1 MSQEEYKIVLGAEL
15 SEADLAALE
24 QRLNAISNKKIKI
37 TLDGNSSKEA
47 EKNVNNINKSIKQ
60 TTKSAETF
68 GQKLKN
74 AFKINTV
81 YSIAY
86 KAINSIRQAAN
97 NAVNSV
103 KELNQSLT
111 NLRIVTNSSQTE
123 AENYMNT
130 YNSMARELG
139 ATTTEV
145 ADAATDWLRQGKSIA
160 ETNQLIQDSMKL
172 SKIGMLDSAD
182 ATTYLTSALNGYK
195 LEASQA
201 SDVVDKLAK
210 LDSAAAIT
218 ASGLAEGMSRTA
230 NTARDAGV
238 SMDELLAYLATIG
251 EVTQKSMS
259 SVGESLKTVFT
270 RMSNV
275 KLGKIDFTNE
285 DGTTESLSDVE
296 TVLNQLDIKLRASNN
311 EFRDFSDVLAEVAT
325 KWQSYSSVQQ
335 AAISKSFAGVRQQE
349 NFRVLMN
356 NFDKVKKYT
365 DLAAN
370 SAGAGEQKFGAYLD
384 SIEAKSKS
392 LQAAFESLSNNTIS
406 SDVVNNIQEATAALI
421 TFIDKSNLLDGAI
434 TGLLAG
440 GAVKLF
446 TMLKTGI
453 ASSVIKLNE
462 FHNALSLIKTGNLG
476 ETQIAQL
483 AQMTS
488 NLSQSQLKAV
498 LSSKA
503 LSAEQRITILTL
515 QGLTKAEATA
525 KLTTM
530 GLATS
535 EGVAAGATST
545 LGGAFK
551 GLWATLKANPLL
563 LIVTGI
569 TAAISAFNTYQD
581 SIKEAQK
588 AAIDTAKE
596 STDHIKE
603 LESSLKSYLE
613 LDTSATEADK
623 ASALKSVT
631 EQINNKTEALKNATE
646 AEKGYIDAVKES
658 IKTDYSDAAGKAKDA
673 AVAVKEKIAG
683 QWSTDYT
690 RNVPINKNNSN
701 DMEVYNKVKDILG
714 DYISYDEK
722 EYMSGSNPLYYH
734 IGRDKNFSLIDTSD
748 IESLLAYYDK
758 LQQAQN
764 AIQQKAL
771 ELGED
776 GNALLESPL
785 YKGISEI
792 LSNETNKTNINDYI
806 TNRSEEI
813 YDTAIANKGIPE
825 TVEQF
830 QNLKNTML
838 YEAKGSQLLADSITN
853 RLNSAFSSLA
863 DEATKANNKVSNLDF
878 TIDTETFTKQ
888 LEEQQDEISKIADSY
903 KKISGIIDD
912 YNENG
917 NMSIENLET
926 LISVGDEYVST
937 LFDENGKLNLNKDS
951 YKKLAKAKLEDIRYS
966 MLENAISS
974 INQLSKDDET
984 TSNNELAT
992 STGKLTEETLKLV
1005 AAKKLAEGVDST
1017 KIENIINTY
1026 SQWSA
1031 LIDNTEAGL
1040 ENNIDATLG
1049 LESASDKLKDSLESE
1064 KKALENSKS
1073 ALEDKKKALEDTKD
1087 NYENTIDS
1095 IKSLIDWTEKYIKQT
1110 KDDEI
1115 KSLEDKKKSVDDLI
1129 ESQKELLQAQKD
1141 EYDWNKEISDKQN
1154 SVAKNALAASIASL
1168 DDSSAGKKTY
1178 KEATDTLNESRSD
1191 MTDTLYKHSI
1201 DTRMDALD
1209 KLKEQSDEYYDSEID
1224 KINEFLNDEVALYKS
1239 ACSMIDNDG
1248 GELYGNLL
1256 NYCKTYT
1263 TTSEA
1268 EFNHMWTS
1276 AKSAMQEYNITN
1288 LDTFS
1293 LLNDLQGR
1301 IYEVDTAIDTVASG
1315 IKSYEDKISGVQS
1328 KLDNLSNSAQTA
1340 INNINSALNAEN
1352 KLNELNQPK
1361 WYYEWQGKPYE
1372 SALDNK
1378 NSAIQDI
1385 LRQIEN
1391 DNGGRFPASAAT
1403 IYGTIKHYAK
1413 GTRNAKGG
1421 VSQVNE
1427 EGLETL
1433 MKQTPQG
1440 DFVVLNQGDQVFTKE
1455 QTDNLQEISRKP
1467 AKYIYDNVDLD
1478 ALAKKGYTPLT
1489 DEEISNLGLWANY
1502 SDVVGNLNSRIEIP
1516 NLSKKVLENIS
1527 KNSELGDNIN
1537 QNIRQNINYYNTN
1550 NIHGDVTP
1558 QMLRL
1563 LEKKEKEIIDKS
1575 AKNIMSI
1582 ALRNKNIIK

>member
-1 MSQEEYKIVLGAEL
+1 MSQEEFKIVIGAQL
-15 SEADLAALE
+15 NEADIAALE
-24 QRLNAISNKKIKI
+24 QRLNAISNKKVKI
-37 TLDGNSSKEA
+37 SVDSNSSKET
-47 EKNVNNINKSIKQ
+47 EKNVNNVNKSIKQ

-74 AFKINTV
+74 ALHIG
-81 YSIAY
+81 SAAAIAY
-86 KAINSIRQAAN
+86 KGISLIKQAAN

-111 NLRIVTNSSQTE
+111 NLRIVTGANQSE
-123 AENYMNT
+123 AEQYMNT
-130 YNSMARELG
+130 YNSMAQSLG
-139 ATTTEV
+139 STTTEV

-160 ETNQLIQDSMKL
+160 ETNQLIQDSVKL
-172 SKIGMLDSAD
+172 AKIGMIDTSD
-182 ATTYLTSALNGYK
+182 ATTYLTSALNGYR
-195 LEASQA
+195 LEANQA
-201 SDVVDKLAK
+201 SDVVDKLSR

-218 ASGLAEGMSRTA
+218 AGGLSEAMARTA

-275 KLGKIDFTNE
+275 KLGKIDFTND

-311 EFRDFSDVLAEVAT
+311 EFRDFSDVLAEVGS
-325 KWQSYSSVQQ
+325 KWTNYSDVQQ
-335 AAISKSFAGVRQQE
+335 AAIAKSFAGVRQQE

-356 NFDKVKKYT
+356 NFDKVKKYI
-365 DLAAN
+365 DLSAN
-370 SAGAGEQKFGAYLD
+370 SAGSAEQKFGAYLD
-384 SIEAKSKS
+384 GIEAKSKS
-392 LQAAFESLSNNTIS
+392 LQAAFESLANNTIS
-406 SDVVNNIQEATAALI
+406 SAVVNNIQEATTALV
-421 TFIDKSNLLDGAI
+421 TFINKSNLLDGAM

-440 GAVKLF
+440 GAIKLF

-462 FHNALSLIKTGNLG
+462 FHNALKLVKAGNIG
-476 ETQIAQL
+476 TAEIEQL

-503 LSAEQRITILTL
+503 LSAEQRISILTS
-515 QGLTKAEATA
+515 QGLTKAEAEA
-525 KLTTM
+525 KLTTL

-535 EGVAAGATST
+535 ENVAAGATST
-545 LGGAFK
+545 LGGTLK
-551 GLWATLKANPLL
+551 GLWATLKANPLI
-563 LIVTGI
+563 LIVTGV
-569 TAAISAFNTYQD
+569 TAAVSAFNTY
-581 SIKEAQK
+581 KESVEKAQQ
-588 AAIDTAKE
+588 ATIDTAKE

-613 LDTSATEADK
+613 LNTTATEADK
-623 ASALKSVT
+623 ANALKSVT

-673 AVAVKEKIAG
+673 TVAVKEKIAG

-722 EYMSGSNPLYYH
+722 EYMSGGNPLYYH
-734 IGRDKNFSLIDTSD
+734 IGRDKNFSLVDTSD

-984 TSNNELAT
+984 TANDKLSA

-1017 KIENIINTY
+1017 KIQNIINTY

-1049 LESASDKLKDSLESE
+1049 LENASDTLKDSLENE

-1087 NYENTIDS
+1087 GYENAIDS
-1095 IKSLIDWTEKYIKQT
+1095 IKSLIDWTENYIKQT
-1110 KDDEI
+1110 KEDEI
-1115 KSLEDKKKSVDDLI
+1115 DALEDKKQSVDDLI

-1141 EYDWNKEISDKQN
+1141 EYNWNKEISDKQN

-1168 DDSSAGKKTY
+1168 DDSSAGKKSY
-1178 KEATDTLNESRSD
+1178 KEAIDTLSESRSD
-1191 MTDTLYKHSI
+1191 MTDTLYEHSI
-1201 DTRMDALD
+1201 DTRMEALD

-1224 KINEFLNDEVALYKS
+1224 KINEFLNDEVALYKA

-1268 EFNHMWTS
+1268 EFNYMWTS
-1276 AKSAMQEYNITN
+1276 AKSAMQEYNIAN

-1315 IKSYEDKISGVQS
+1315 IQSYENKISGVQS
-1328 KLDNLSNSAQTA
+1328 RLDNLSDSAQTA
-1340 INNINSALNAEN
+1340 INNINAALNAEN
-1352 KLNELNQPK
+1352 ELNKAK
-1361 WYYEWQGKPYE
+1361 WYYDWQGTRYE
-1372 SALDNK
+1372 SNLNQKD
-1378 NSAIQDI
+1378 SAIQDI
-1385 LRQIEN
+1385 IRKIEN
-1391 DNGGRFPASAAT
+1391 QNGGRFPASAAS

-1502 SDVVGNLNSRIEIP
+1502 SDVLANLNSKIEIP
-1516 NLSKKVLENIS
+1516 DLSKKVLENIS
-1527 KNSELGDNIN
+1527 KNSDLGDNIN

-1563 LEKKEKEIIDKS
+1563 LEKKEKEIIKKS
-1575 AKNIMSI
+1575 ADHIMDI
-1582 ALRNKNIIK
+1582 ALKHKNIIK

>member
-1 MSQEEYKIVLGAEL
+1 MSQEEFKILIGAQL
-15 SEADLAALE
+15 NEADLAALE
-24 QRLNAISNKKIKI
+24 QRISEISNKKVKI
-37 TLDGNSSKEA
+37 TLDSNSSKA
-47 EKNVNNINKSIKQ
+47 TEKNVNNVNKSIKQ

-74 AFKINTV
+74 AFKISTV

-97 NAVNSV
+97 NAINSV

-130 YNSMARELG
+130 YNSTARELG

-145 ADAATDWLRQGKSIA
+145 ADAATDWLRQGKSIS

-201 SDVVDKLAK
+201 TSVVDKLAK
-210 LDSAAAIT
+210 LDSSAAIT
-218 ASGLAEGMSRTA
+218 AGGLAEAMSKTA
-230 NTARDAGV
+230 VSADSTGV
-238 SMDELLAYLATIG
+238 SMDRLLGYLAT
-251 EVTQKSMS
+251 
-259 SVGESLKTVFT
+259 VGEITQENMSTIGNAFKTFFARYT
-270 RMSNV
+270 SIKTG
-275 KLGKIDFTNE
+275 KLELIDE
-285 DGTTESLSDVE
+285 DGTTETLSNVEQSLKNVGIDMRS
-296 TVLNQLDIKLRASNN
+296 TIT
-311 EFRDFSDVLAEVAT
+311 DFDNAGDVLDNLYA
-325 KWQSYSSVQQ
+325 KWDSLNGVQQ
-335 AAISKSFAGVRQQE
+335 NAIANAFGGVRQKERFLALME
-349 NFRVLMN
+349 NY
-356 NFDKVKKYT
+356 DKAKKYM
-365 DLAAN
+365 DLSVN
-370 SAGAGEQKFGAYLD
+370 SAGAAEQKFGAYLD

-406 SDVVNNIQEATAALI
+406 SDVVNNIQETTTALV

-440 GAVKLF
+440 GAIKAF
-446 TMLKTGI
+446 MMLKTGI

-462 FHNALSLIKTGNLG
+462 FHSALKLVKAGNIG
-476 ETQIAQL
+476 TAEIEQL
-483 AQMTS
+483 ALMTS

-503 LSAEQRITILTL
+503 LSAEQRIAILTS
-515 QGLTKAEATA
+515 QGLSQAEAEA
-525 KLTTM
+525 KLTTL

-535 EGVAAGATST
+535 EGVAAGATTT
-545 LGGAFK
+545 LGGTLK
-551 GLWATLKANPLL
+551 GLWATLKANPLI
-563 LIVTGI
+563 LIITGI
-569 TAAISAFNTYQD
+569 TAVVAAFNSYQD
-581 SIKEAQK
+581 SIKKAQQ
-588 AAIDTAKE
+588 ATIDTAKE
-596 STDHIKE
+596 ATDHIKE
-603 LESSLKSYLE
+603 LESSMKSYLE
-613 LDTSATEADK
+613 LDTTATEADK

-631 EQINNKTEALKNATE
+631 EQLDNKTEALKNATE
-646 AEKGYIDAVKES
+646 AEKGYADAVKES

-701 DMEVYNKVKDILG
+701 DMDVYNKVKDILG

-722 EYMSGSNPLYYH
+722 EYMSGGNPLYYH
-734 IGRDKNFSLIDTSD
+734 IGRDKNFSLIDTND

-813 YDTAIANKGIPE
+813 YDTVIANKGIPE

-830 QNLKNTML
+830 NKLKETML
-838 YEAKGSQLLADSITN
+838 QQAGDSTLLADSIAN
-853 RLNSAFSSLA
+853 RLNSAYGSLA
-863 DEATKANNKVSNLDF
+863 DEATKAENKVSNLDF

-888 LEEQQDEISKIADSY
+888 LETQKDEITKVADNY
-903 KKISGIIDD
+903 KKISDVIVD
-912 YNENG
+912 YNNNG

-926 LISVGDEYVST
+926 LISVGDEYVAT

-951 YKKLAKAKLEDIRYS
+951 YAKLAKAKLEDIRYS

-974 INQLSKDDET
+974 LNQLSKDDET
-984 TSNNELAT
+984 TANDKLSA

-1017 KIENIINTY
+1017 KIQNIINTY

-1049 LESASDKLKDSLESE
+1049 LENASDTLKDSLENE

-1087 NYENTIDS
+1087 NYENAIDS

-1110 KDDEI
+1110 KEDEI

-1209 KLKEQSDEYYDSEID
+1209 TLKDISDEYYDGEIE
-1224 KINEFLNDEVALYKS
+1224 KINEFLDDEVALYKA
-1239 ACSMIDNDG
+1239 ACSMIDNDNG
-1248 GELYGNLL
+1248 TLYGNLL

-1276 AKSAMQEYNITN
+1276 AKSAMQQYNIAN

-1301 IYEVDTAIDTVASG
+1301 IYEVDGAIDTVADS
-1315 IKSYEDKISGVQS
+1315 ISSYEDRISGVQS

-1340 INNINSALNAEN
+1340 INNINAALNAEN
-1352 KLNELNQPK
+1352 ELNKAK
-1361 WYYEWQGKPYE
+1361 WYYDWQGTRYE
-1372 SALDNK
+1372 SNLNQKD
-1378 NSAIQDI
+1378 SAIQDI
-1385 LRQIEN
+1385 IRKIEN
-1391 DNGGRFPASAAT
+1391 QNGGRFPASAAS

-1413 GTRNAKGG
+1413 GTSNAKGG

-1427 EGLETL
+1427 DGLETL

-1502 SDVVGNLNSRIEIP
+1502 SDVLGNLNSRIEIP

-1550 NIHGDVTP
+1550 NIHGDTTP

>member
-1 MSQEEYKIVLGAEL
+1 MPEEYKIVLGAEL
-15 SEADLAALE
+15 NEADLSALE
-24 QRLNAISNKKIKI
+24 QRINEISKKKIKI
-37 TLDGNSSKEA
+37 SLDSNSSKET
-47 EKNVNNINKSIKQ
+47 EKNINNINNAVKQ

-74 AFKINTV
+74 ALHIGSAAALV
-81 YSIAY
+81 YKGISL
-86 KAINSIRQAAN
+86 IRQAAN

-111 NLRIVTNSSQTE
+111 NLRIVTGAGKSE
-123 AENYMNT
+123 AENYMTT
-130 YNSMARELG
+130 YNSMAQKLG

-145 ADAATDWLRQGKSIA
+145 ADSATDWLRQGKSIS
-160 ETNQLIQDSMKL
+160 ETNQLIQDSLKL

-195 LEASQA
+195 LEANQA
-201 SDVVDKLAK
+201 TSVVDKLAK
-210 LDSAAAIT
+210 LDSSAAVT
-218 ASGLAEGMSRTA
+218 AGGLSEAMSKTA
-230 NTARDAGV
+230 VSADSAGV
-238 SMDELLAYLATIG
+238 TMDRLLGYLS
-251 EVTQKSMS
+251 V
-259 SVGESLKTVFT
+259 VGETTQDNMTIIGNAFKTFFARYT
-270 RMSNV
+270 AIKSG
-275 KLGKIDFTNE
+275 KLELVDE
-285 DGTTESLSDVE
+285 DGTTEVLSDVE
-296 TVLNQLDIKLRASNN
+296 QSLKNVGIDMRSTIT
-311 EFRDFSDVLAEVAT
+311 EFDNAGDVLDNLYA
-325 KWQSYSSVQQ
+325 KWDSLNGVQQ
-335 AAISKSFAGVRQQE
+335 NAIANAFGGVRQKERFLALME
-349 NFRVLMN
+349 NY
-356 NFDKVKKYT
+356 DKAKKYM
-365 DLAAN
+365 DLSAN
-370 SAGAGEQKFGAYLD
+370 SAGAAEQKFGAYLD
-384 SIEAKSKS
+384 GIEAKTKN
-392 LQAAFESLSNNTIS
+392 LQAAFEALSNNTIS
-406 SDVVNNIQEATAALI
+406 DELIGNITEATTALV
-421 TFIDKSNLLDGAI
+421 TFIDKSNLLDGAF

-440 GAVKLF
+440 GVIKSF
-446 TMLKTGI
+446 TLLKTGI
-453 ASSVIKLNE
+453 TSSVIKLNE
-462 FHNALSLIKTGNLG
+462 FHSALKLVKAGDIGTA
-476 ETQIAQL
+476 EIEQL
-483 AQMTS
+483 VQVTK
-488 NLSQSQLKAV
+488 NLSNSQLKAV

-503 LSAEQRITILTL
+503 LSAEQRIAILTS
-515 QGLTKAEATA
+515 QGLSKAEAEA
-525 KLTTM
+525 KISAL

-535 EGVAAGATST
+535 ENVATGATST
-545 LGGAFK
+545 LGGSLK

-563 LIVTGI
+563 LVIGGVT
-569 TAAISAFNTYQD
+569 AVVSAFNSYQD
-581 SIKEAQK
+581 SIKEAQQ
-588 AAIDTAKE
+588 ATIDTAKE
-596 STDHIKE
+596 SADHIKE

-613 LDTSATEADK
+613 LDTTATESDK

-631 EQINNKTEALKNATE
+631 EQLDNKTEALKNATE
-646 AEKGYIDAVKES
+646 AEKGYADAVKES

-701 DMEVYNKVKDILG
+701 DMDVYNKVKDILG

-722 EYMSGSNPLYYH
+722 EYMSGGNPLYYH
-734 IGRDKNFSLIDTSD
+734 IGRDKNFSLIDTND

-813 YDTAIANKGIPE
+813 YDTVIANKGIPE

-830 QNLKNTML
+830 NKLKETML
-838 YEAKGSQLLADSITN
+838 QQAGDSTLLADSIAN
-853 RLNSAFSSLA
+853 RLNSAYGSLA
-863 DEATKANNKVSNLDF
+863 DEATKAENKVSNLDF

-888 LEEQQDEISKIADSY
+888 LETQKDEITKVADNY
-903 KKISGIIDD
+903 KKISDVIDD
-912 YNENG
+912 YNNNG

-926 LISVGDEYVST
+926 LISVGDEYVAT

-951 YKKLAKAKLEDIRYS
+951 YAKLAKAKLEDIRYS

-974 INQLSKDDET
+974 LNQLSKDDET
-984 TSNNELAT
+984 TANDKLSA

-1017 KIENIINTY
+1017 KIQNIINTY

-1049 LESASDKLKDSLESE
+1049 LENASDTLKDSLENE

-1087 NYENTIDS
+1087 NYENAIDS

-1110 KDDEI
+1110 KEDEI

-1209 KLKEQSDEYYDSEID
+1209 TLKDISDEYYDGEIE
-1224 KINEFLNDEVALYKS
+1224 KINEFLDDEVALYKA
-1239 ACSMIDNDG
+1239 ACSMIDNDNG
-1248 GELYGNLL
+1248 TLYGNLL
-1256 NYCKTYT
+1256 NYCKTY

-1276 AKSAMQEYNITN
+1276 AKSAMQQYNIAN

-1301 IYEVDTAIDTVASG
+1301 IYEVDGAIDTVADS
-1315 IKSYEDKISGVQS
+1315 ISSYEDRISGVQS
-1328 KLDNLSNSAQTA
+1328 KLDNLSDSAQTA

-1352 KLNELNQPK
+1352 ELNKAK
-1361 WYYEWQGKPYE
+1361 WYYDWQGTRYE
-1372 SALDNK
+1372 SNLNQKD
-1378 NSAIQDI
+1378 SAIQDI
-1385 LRQIEN
+1385 IRKIEN
-1391 DNGGRFPASAAT
+1391 QNGGRFPASAAS
-1403 IYGTIKHYAK
+1403 IYGKIKHYAK

-1427 EGLETL
+1427 DGLETL
-1433 MKQTPQG
+1433 MKQTPQD

-1502 SDVVGNLNSRIEIP
+1502 SDVLGNLNSRIEIP

-1582 ALRNKNIIK
+1582 ALKHKNIIK

>member
-1 MSQEEYKIVLGAEL
+1 MSEFKARIVAEL
-15 SEADLAALE
+15 DTAK
-24 QRLNAISNKKIKI
+24 LNQQIKELQNKDINLTVK
-37 TLDGNSSKEA
+37 TDTA
-47 EKNVNNINKSIKQ
+47 TKNVGQVDKAIKQ

-74 AFKINTV
+74 ALGIG
-81 YSIAY
+81 SAAALAY
-86 KAINSIRQAAN
+86 KGISLIKQAAN

-111 NLRIVTNSSQTE
+111 NLRIVTNSNQTE
-123 AENYMNT
+123 AEQYMST

-139 ATTTEV
+139 ASTTEV
-145 ADAATDWLRQGKSIA
+145 SGAAVSWLRQGKNIS

-172 SKIGMLDSAD
+172 SKIGMINSAD
-182 ATTYLTSALNGYK
+182 ATQYLTSALNGYR

-218 ASGLAEGMSRTA
+218 ASGLAEGMARTA
-230 NTARDAGV
+230 NTARDSGV
-238 SMDELLAYLATIG
+238 SMDELLAYLATVG

-275 KLGKIDFTNE
+275 KLGKIDFTND

-296 TVLNQLDIKLRASNN
+296 TVLNQLDIKLRATNN
-311 EFRDFSDVLAEVAT
+311 EFRDFSDVLAEVGS
-325 KWQSYSSVQQ
+325 KWTNYSDVQQ
-335 AAISKSFAGVRQQE
+335 AAIAKSFAGVRQQE

-365 DLAAN
+365 DLSAN

-392 LQAAFESLSNNTIS
+392 LQAAFESLANNTIS
-406 SDVVNNIQEATAALI
+406 SETIGNIQEATAALI

-446 TMLKTGI
+446 TMLKSGI
-453 ASSVIKLNE
+453 ANATVNLNE
-462 FHNALSLIKTGNLG
+462 FNLALKLAKAENLG
-476 ETQIAQL
+476 TSEIEQL
-483 AQMTS
+483 AQATK
-488 NLSQSQLKAV
+488 NLSNSQLKAV
-498 LSSKA
+498 LSAKA
-503 LSAEQRITILTL
+503 LSAEQRIAILTS
-515 QGLTKAEATA
+515 QGLSQAEAEA
-525 KLTTM
+525 KISAL

-535 EGVAAGATST
+535 EGVAAGATTT
-545 LGGAFK
+545 LGGTLK
-551 GLWATLKANPLL
+551 GLWATLKANPLI
-563 LIVTGI
+563 LIIGGV
-569 TAAISAFNTYQD
+569 TAAISAFNTYQE

-588 AAIDTAKE
+588 ATIDTAKE

-603 LESSLKSYLE
+603 LESSMKSYLE
-613 LDTSATEADK
+613 LDTTATESDK

-631 EQINNKTEALKNATE
+631 EQIQNKTEALKNATE
-646 AEKGYIDAVKES
+646 AEKGYKDAVMKS
-658 IKTDYSDAAGKAKDA
+658 IEADYNSAAGKAKDA
-673 AVAVKEKIAG
+673 AVVAKEKIAG
-683 QWSTDYT
+683 QWDTDYT
-690 RNVPINKNNSN
+690 KNIEISQNKS
-701 DMEVYNKVKDILG
+701 DKDVYNAVKSILG
-714 DYISYDEK
+714 DLISYDEK
-722 EYMSGSNPLYYH
+722 EYMSGGDRLYYH
-734 IGRDKNFSLIDTSD
+734 LGRNKNTSLVDTND

-758 LQQAQN
+758 LQQAQS

-771 ELGED
+771 ELGD
-776 GNALLESPL
+776 SGNALLESPL
-785 YKGISEI
+785 YKAISEI
-792 LSNETNKTNINDYI
+792 LNNETNKTNIDDYI
-806 TNRSEEI
+806 TNRSEEL
-813 YDTAIANKGIPE
+813 YNSALSSQGVPE

-830 QNLKNTML
+830 NNLKDTML
-838 YEAKGSQLLADSITN
+838 KQAGDSSLLADAITN
-853 RLNSAFSSLA
+853 RLNSAYGSLA
-863 DEATKANNKVSNLDF
+863 DEATKAENKVSNLDF

-888 LEEQQDEISKIADSY
+888 LESQKDEISKIADGY
-903 KKISGIIDD
+903 KKISGVIDE

-917 NMSIENLET
+917 NISLANLET
-926 LISVGDEYVST
+926 LMSVGDEYVSA
-937 LFDENGKLNLNKDS
+937 LFDENGQLNINKDS
-951 YKKLAKAKLEDIRYS
+951 YTKLAKAKLEDIRYS

-974 INQLSKDDET
+974 LNQLSKDDET
-984 TSNNELAT
+984 TANDKLSA

-1005 AAKKLAEGVDST
+1005 AAKRLSEGVSGD
-1017 KIENIINTY
+1017 KIQNIIHTY
-1026 SQWSA
+1026 SEWSA
-1031 LIDNTEAGL
+1031 LIDNTKAGL

-1049 LESASDKLKDSLESE
+1049 LSNASDTLKDSLENE

-1087 NYENTIDS
+1087 GYENAIDS
-1095 IKSLIDWTEKYIKQT
+1095 IKSLIDWTEKYIKQS
-1110 KDDEI
+1110 KEDDI

-1141 EYDWNKEISDKQN
+1141 EYNWNNEISKKQN

-1168 DDSSAGKKTY
+1168 DDSSAGKKAY
-1178 KEATDTLNESRSD
+1178 KEAIDTLNESRSD
-1191 MTDTLYKHSI
+1191 MTDTLYEHSI

-1224 KINEFLNDEVALYKS
+1224 KINEFLNDEVALYKA

-1248 GELYGNLL
+1248 GELYSNLL

-1276 AKSAMQEYNITN
+1276 AKSAMQEYNIAN

-1315 IKSYEDKISGVQS
+1315 IKSYEDKIEGVQS
-1328 KLDNLSNSAQTA
+1328 KLDNLSDSAQTA
-1340 INNINSALNAEN
+1340 INNINNALNAKD

-1378 NSAIQDI
+1378 ASAIQDI
-1385 LRQIEN
+1385 LRQIEK

-1403 IYGTIKHYAK
+1403 IYGQIKHYAK
-1413 GTRNAKGG
+1413 GTRNSVGGLSITQEDGFEAIFQKLQNGEYTMMPKG
-1421 VSQVNE
+1421 SQVFNSD
-1427 EGLETL
+1427 
-1433 MKQTPQG
+1433 M
-1440 DFVVLNQGDQVFTKE
+1440 
-1455 QTDNLQEISRKP
+1455 TDNLYNFSADPQKFMSE
-1467 AKYIYDNVDLD
+1467 
-1478 ALAKKGYTPLT
+1478 LASKF
-1489 DEEISNLGLWANY
+1489 NY
-1502 SDVVGNLNSRIEIP
+1502 SNYLDSRQGNIDRTIKQVASNYNQKNVGDTIVNTTIEIKGDATQSTVKA
-1516 NLSKKVLENIS
+1516 LRAETDKIVDKAT
-1527 KNSELGDNIN
+1527 KNVMN
-1537 QNIRQNINYYNTN
+1537 
-1550 NIHGDVTP
+1550 
-1558 QMLRL
+1558 
-1563 LEKKEKEIIDKS
+1563 
-1575 AKNIMSI
+1575 I
-1582 ALRNKNIIK
+1582 ALRNKRLI

>member
-1 MSQEEYKIVLGAEL
+1 MSQEEFKIVLGAQL
-15 SEADLAALE
+15 NEADLLALE
-24 QRLNAISNKKIKI
+24 QRINEISNKKVKI
-37 TLDGNSSKEA
+37 SLDSNSSKET
-47 EKNVNNINKSIKQ
+47 EKNVNNVNNAVKQ

-74 AFKINTV
+74 AFKISTV

-123 AENYMNT
+123 AEQYMNT

-145 ADAATDWLRQGKSIA
+145 ADAATDWLRQGKSIS

-172 SKIGMLDSAD
+172 SKVGMIDSAD
-182 ATTYLTSALNGYK
+182 ATQYLTSALNGYR
-195 LEASQA
+195 LEANQA
-201 SDVVDKLAK
+201 TSVVDKLSK
-210 LDSAAAIT
+210 LDSSAAIT
-218 ASGLAEGMSRTA
+218 AGGLAEAMSRTA
-230 NTARDAGV
+230 VSADSTGV
-238 SMDELLAYLATIG
+238 SMDRLLGYLATVG
-251 EVTQKSMS
+251 EVTQENMS
-259 SVGESLKTVFT
+259 VIGNAFKTFFARYT
-270 RMSNV
+270 SIKTG
-275 KLGKIDFTNE
+275 KLELIDE
-285 DGTTESLSDVE
+285 DGTTETLSNVEQSLKNVGIDMRS
-296 TVLNQLDIKLRASNN
+296 TIT
-311 EFRDFSDVLAEVAT
+311 DFDNAGDVLDNLYA
-325 KWQSYSSVQQ
+325 KWDSLNGVQQ
-335 AAISKSFAGVRQQE
+335 NAIANAFGGVRQKERFLALME
-349 NFRVLMN
+349 NY
-356 NFDKVKKYT
+356 DKAKKYM
-365 DLAAN
+365 DLSAN
-370 SAGAGEQKFGAYLD
+370 SAGAAEEKFGAYLD
-384 SIEAKSKS
+384 GIEAKSKS
-392 LQAAFESLSNNTIS
+392 LQAAFESLANNTIS
-406 SDVVNNIQEATAALI
+406 SELIGNIKEAAAALV

-446 TMLKTGI
+446 TMLKSGV
-453 ASSVIKLNE
+453 SSATIQLNE
-462 FHNALSLIKTGNLG
+462 FNSALQLVKTGNIG
-476 ETQIAQL
+476 TAEIEQL
-483 AQMTS
+483 ALMTN
-488 NLSQSQLKAV
+488 NLSNSQLKAV
-498 LSSKA
+498 LSYKA
-503 LSAEQRITILTL
+503 LSAEQRIAILTS
-515 QGLTKAEATA
+515 QGLSKAEATA
-525 KLTTM
+525 KISAL

-535 EGVAAGATST
+535 EQAAAGATST

-551 GLWATLKANPLL
+551 GLWATLKANPLI
-563 LIVTGI
+563 LIIGGV

-581 SIKEAQK
+581 SIKEAQQ

-613 LDTSATEADK
+613 LDTTATEADK

-631 EQINNKTEALKNATE
+631 EQINNKTKALKNATE
-646 AEKGYIDAVKES
+646 AEKGYVEAVKES
-658 IKTDYSDAAGKAKDA
+658 IVADYDEAAKKARDARVLA
-673 AVAVKEKIAG
+673 EE
-683 QWSTDYT
+683 QL
-690 RNVPINKNNSN
+690 NKNTIWDSKGIILWGK
-701 DMEVYNKVKDILG
+701 DDVYNNIVKPFI
-714 DYISYDEK
+714 
-722 EYMSGSNPLYYH
+722 
-734 IGRDKNFSLIDTSD
+734 DKNDNIYANEALLTGEIDIKPNVISGDAEEQAKGYLKYYET
-748 IESLLAYYDK
+748 LLA
-758 LQQAQN
+758 LQDTIRKKAQ
-764 AIQQKAL
+764 
-771 ELGED
+771 ELGKEGD
-776 GNALLESPL
+776 ALLESNT
-785 YKGISEI
+785 YKAIMSTLNDETFKGAVDEYVFSY
-792 LSNETNKTNINDYI
+792 SNEVYDSNIAKN
-806 TNRSEEI
+806 
-813 YDTAIANKGIPE
+813 GIPE

-830 QNLKNTML
+830 NTLKETML
-838 YEAKGSQLLADSITN
+838 QQVGDSTLLADTIKN
-853 RLNSAFSSLA
+853 RLNSAFGSLA

-888 LEEQQDEISKIADSY
+888 LEEQQDEISKIADNY
-903 KKISGIIDD
+903 KKISGVIDD
-912 YNENG
+912 YNANG
-917 NMSIENLET
+917 SLSIENLET
-926 LISVGDEYVST
+926 LISVGDDYVST

-951 YKKLAKAKLEDIRYS
+951 YAKLAKAKLEDIRYS

-974 INQLSKDDET
+974 LNQLSKDDET
-984 TSNNELAT
+984 TTNNELAE

-1005 AAKKLAEGVDST
+1005 AAKKLSEGVDST
-1017 KIENIINTY
+1017 QIQNIINTY

-1031 LIDNTEAGL
+1031 IIDNVEAGL
-1040 ENNIDATLG
+1040 ENNINATLG
-1049 LESASDKLKDSLESE
+1049 LSNASDTLKDNLESE

-1087 NYENTIDS
+1087 NYENAIDS
-1095 IKSLIDWTEKYIKQT
+1095 VKSLIDWTEKYIKQT

-1141 EYDWNKEISDKQN
+1141 EYNWNKEISKKQN
-1154 SVAKNALAASIASL
+1154 EVAKNALAASIASL
-1168 DDSSAGKKTY
+1168 NDSSAGKKTY
-1178 KEATDTLNESRSD
+1178 KEAIDTLNESRSEMAD
-1191 MTDTLYKHSI
+1191 SLYEHSI

-1224 KINEFLNDEVALYKS
+1224 KINKFLDDEVALYKS
-1239 ACSMIDNDG
+1239 ACSMIDNDNG
-1248 GELYGNLL
+1248 TLYSNLL

-1276 AKSAMQEYNITN
+1276 AQSAMQQYNIAN

-1301 IYEVDTAIDTVASG
+1301 IYEVDTAIDTVAEN
-1315 IKSYEDKISGVQS
+1315 IQSYEDRISGVQS

-1340 INNINSALNAEN
+1340 INNINAALNAEN
-1352 KLNELNQPK
+1352 ELNKAK
-1361 WYYEWQGKPYE
+1361 WYYDWQGSRYE
-1372 SALDNK
+1372 SNLNNK
-1378 NSAIQDI
+1378 DSAIQDI
-1385 LRQIEN
+1385 IRKIEN
-1391 DNGGRFPASAAT
+1391 QNGGRFPASAAS

-1478 ALAKKGYTPLT
+1478 ALAKKGLTPLT

-1563 LEKKEKEIIDKS
+1563 LEKKEKEIIKKS
-1575 AKNIMSI
+1575 ADNIMDI
-1582 ALRNKNIIK
+1582 ALSNRKFFRSTLG

>member
-1 MSQEEYKIVLGAEL
+1 MV
-15 SEADLAALE
+15 
-24 QRLNAISNKKIKI
+24 
-37 TLDGNSSKEA
+37 
-47 EKNVNNINKSIKQ
+47 KSIKTSFGITFDNDFLSNLENDKVAITDYVNALNSGCKADDAFNKTMREASTTAQQFIQNINATEMSVSEIKQ
-60 TTKSAETF
+60 TIDDYVVSTKMSEISMMAQNKKLGNVKTLINEYNLGMKNCGLSQDKFIESVTKSNPVLGKYLSGVQSGKATMHGYAGSLVASKAATIGLQFATMALNTAISF
-68 GQKLKN
+68 GLSMAISGFISWVSN
-74 AFKINTV
+74 
-81 YSIAY
+81 
-86 KAINSIRQAAN
+86 AINSAN
-97 NAVNSV
+97 
-103 KELNQSLT
+103 EL
-111 NLRIVTNSSQTE
+111 R
-123 AENYMNT
+123 
-130 YNSMARELG
+130 
-139 ATTTEV
+139 
-145 ADAATDWLRQGKSIA
+145 
-160 ETNQLIQDSMKL
+160 
-172 SKIGMLDSAD
+172 
-182 ATTYLTSALNGYK
+182 
-195 LEASQA
+195 
-201 SDVVDKLAK
+201 
-210 LDSAAAIT
+210 
-218 ASGLAEGMSRTA
+218 
-230 NTARDAGV
+230 
-238 SMDELLAYLATIG
+238 
-251 EVTQKSMS
+251 
-259 SVGESLKTVFT
+259 
-270 RMSNV
+270 
-275 KLGKIDFTNE
+275 
-285 DGTTESLSDVE
+285 
-296 TVLNQLDIKLRASNN
+296 
-311 EFRDFSDVLAEVAT
+311 
-325 KWQSYSSVQQ
+325 
-335 AAISKSFAGVRQQE
+335 
-349 NFRVLMN
+349 
-356 NFDKVKKYT
+356 
-365 DLAAN
+365 
-370 SAGAGEQKFGAYLD
+370 D
-384 SIEAKSKS
+384 SI
-392 LQAAFESLSNNTIS
+392 
-406 SDVVNNIQEATAALI
+406 
-421 TFIDKSNLLDGAI
+421 
-434 TGLLAG
+434 
-440 GAVKLF
+440 
-446 TMLKTGI
+446 
-453 ASSVIKLNE
+453 
-462 FHNALSLIKTGNLG
+462 
-476 ETQIAQL
+476 
-483 AQMTS
+483 
-488 NLSQSQLKAV
+488 
-498 LSSKA
+498 
-503 LSAEQRITILTL
+503 
-515 QGLTKAEATA
+515 
-525 KLTTM
+525 
-530 GLATS
+530 
-535 EGVAAGATST
+535 
-545 LGGAFK
+545 
-551 GLWATLKANPLL
+551 
-563 LIVTGI
+563 
-569 TAAISAFNTYQD
+569 
-581 SIKEAQK
+581 
-588 AAIDTAKE
+588 IDTAKE

-623 ASALKSVT
+623 ANALKSVT
-631 EQINNKTEALKNATE
+631 EQLDNKTEALKNATE
-646 AEKGYIDAVKES
+646 AEKGYADAVKES

-701 DMEVYNKVKDILG
+701 DIDVYNKVKDILG

-722 EYMSGSNPLYYH
+722 EYMSGGNPLYYH
-734 IGRDKNFSLIDTSD
+734 IGRDKNFSLIDTND

-813 YDTAIANKGIPE
+813 YDTVIANKGIPE

-830 QNLKNTML
+830 QNLKDKML
-838 YEAKGSQLLADSITN
+838 DEAKGSQLLADSITN
-853 RLNSAFSSLA
+853 RLNGAFSSLA
-863 DEATKANNKVSNLDF
+863 DEATKASNKVSNLDF

-888 LEEQQDEISKIADSY
+888 LEEQQDEISKIANNY

-1040 ENNIDATLG
+1040 ENNTDATLG
-1049 LESASDKLKDSLESE
+1049 LENASDKLKDSLENE
-1064 KKALENSKS
+1064 KKSLENSKS
-1073 ALEDKKKALEDTKD
+1073 ALEEQKKALEDTKD
-1087 NYENTIDS
+1087 NYENAIDS

-1178 KEATDTLNESRSD
+1178 KETVDTLNESRSD

-1209 KLKEQSDEYYDSEID
+1209 TLKDISDKYYDGEIE
-1224 KINEFLNDEVALYKS
+1224 KINEFLDDEVALYKA
-1239 ACSMIDNDG
+1239 ACNMIDNDNG
-1248 GELYGNLL
+1248 TLYGNLL

-1268 EFNHMWTS
+1268 EFNHMWQS
-1276 AKSAMQEYNITN
+1276 AQSAMQQYNIAN

-1301 IYEVDTAIDTVASG
+1301 IYEVDGAIDTVADS
-1315 IKSYEDKISGVQS
+1315 ISSYEDRISGVQS

-1340 INNINSALNAEN
+1340 ISNINAALNAEN
-1352 KLNELNQPK
+1352 ELNKAK
-1361 WYYEWQGKPYE
+1361 WYYEWQGSRYE
-1372 SALDNK
+1372 SNLTNK
-1378 NSAIQDI
+1378 DTAIQDI
-1385 LRQIEN
+1385 IRKIEN
-1391 DNGGRFPASAAT
+1391 DNGGRFPASAAS

-1413 GTRNAKGG
+1413 GTRNAKSG

-1427 EGLETL
+1427 NGLETL

-1478 ALAKKGYTPLT
+1478 ALAKKGLTPLT
-1489 DEEISNLGLWANY
+1489 DEEINNLGLWANY
-1502 SDVVGNLNSRIEIP
+1502 SDVLGNLNSRIEIP

-1550 NIHGDVTP
+1550 NIHGDTTP

>member
-1 MSQEEYKIVLGAEL
+1 MSEFKARIIAEL
-15 SEADLAALE
+15 DTAK
-24 QRLNAISNKKIKI
+24 LNQQIKELQGKDI
-37 TLDGNSSKEA
+37 NLNVKTDTA
-47 EKNVNNINKSIKQ
+47 TKNVGQVDKVIKQ

-74 AFKINTV
+74 AFGIGSAAAIV
-81 YSIAY
+81 YKGISL
-86 KAINSIRQAAN
+86 IRQAAN

-111 NLRIVTNSSQTE
+111 NLRIVTNSSE
-123 AENYMNT
+123 AEAQNYMTT

-145 ADAATDWLRQGKSIA
+145 ADAATDWLRQGKSIS
-160 ETNQLIQDSMKL
+160 ETNQLIQDSIKL
-172 SKIGMLDSAD
+172 SKVGMIDSAS
-182 ATTYLTSALNGYK
+182 ATTYLTSALNGFK

-210 LDSAAAIT
+210 LDSSAAVT
-218 ASGLAEGMSRTA
+218 ASGLAEGMARTA

-275 KLGKIDFTNE
+275 KLGKVNFTDENGE
-285 DGTTESLSDVE
+285 VETLSDVE
-296 TVLNQLDIKLRASNN
+296 TVLNQLDIKLRATNN
-311 EFRDFSDVLAEVAT
+311 EFRDFSDVLAEVGS
-325 KWQSYSSVQQ
+325 KWTNYSDVQQ
-335 AAISKSFAGVRQQE
+335 AAIAKSFAGVRQQE

-370 SAGAGEQKFGAYLD
+370 SAGSAEQKFGAYLD

-392 LQAAFESLSNNTIS
+392 LQAAFEGLANNTIS
-406 SDVVNNIQEATAALI
+406 SDVVNNIQEATASLI
-421 TFIDKSNLLDGAI
+421 TFIDKTNLLDGAI

-446 TMLKTGI
+446 TMLKSGI
-453 ASSVIKLNE
+453 SSATINLNE
-462 FHNALSLIKTGNLG
+462 FNAALQIAKTGNIG
-476 ETQIAQL
+476 ATEVEQL
-483 AQMTS
+483 AQVTN
-488 NLSQSQLKAV
+488 NLSNSQLKAV

-503 LSAEQRITILTL
+503 LSAEQRIAILTS
-515 QGLTKAEATA
+515 QGLSQAEAEA
-525 KLTTM
+525 KISAL

-535 EGVAAGATST
+535 EGVAAGATTT
-545 LGGAFK
+545 LGGTLK
-551 GLWATLKANPLL
+551 GLWATLKANPLI
-563 LIVTGI
+563 LIIGGV
-569 TAAISAFNTYQD
+569 TAAISAFNTYQE

-588 AAIDTAKE
+588 ATIDTAKE

-613 LDTSATEADK
+613 LDTTATEADK
-623 ASALKSVT
+623 ANALKSVT

-646 AEKGYIDAVKES
+646 AEKGYAEAVKES

-673 AVAVKEKIAG
+673 AVAAKEKIAS
-683 QWSTDYT
+683 QWSTDFT
-690 RNVPINKNNSN
+690 RQIQVGDSNN
-701 DMEVYNKVKDILG
+701 DVAYAEVKDILG
-714 DYISYDEK
+714 KYISLDDYNIP
-722 EYMSGSNPLYYH
+722 GSKTKAYYLGDTYSQNN
-734 IGRDKNFSLIDTSD
+734 INTSD
-748 IESLLAYYDK
+748 IESLLTYYDK

-771 ELGED
+771 ELGEA
-776 GNALLESPL
+776 GNYLLESQL
-785 YKGISEI
+785 YKAISEI

-806 TNRSEEI
+806 TNRSEEL
-813 YDTAIANKGIPE
+813 YNSALSSQGIPE

-830 QNLKNTML
+830 NKLKDTML
-838 YEAKGSQLLADSITN
+838 QQAGDSTLLADAITN
-853 RLNSAFSSLA
+853 RLNSAFGSLA
-863 DEATKANNKVSNLDF
+863 NEATKANNKVSNLDF

-888 LEEQQDEISKIADSY
+888 LETQKDEIANIADGY
-903 KKISGIIDD
+903 KKISGVIDE

-917 NMSIENLET
+917 NISLANLET
-926 LISVGDEYVST
+926 LMSVGDEYVST
-937 LFDENGKLNLNKDS
+937 LFDENGQLNINKDS
-951 YKKLAKAKLEDIRYS
+951 YAKLAKAKLEDIRYS

-974 INQLSKDDET
+974 INQLSKGDET
-984 TSNNELAT
+984 SANDKLSA

-1005 AAKKLAEGVDST
+1005 AAKKLAEGVDSSQIQ
-1017 KIENIINTY
+1017 KIINTY
-1026 SQWSA
+1026 SEWSA

-1040 ENNIDATLG
+1040 NNNIDATLG
-1049 LESASDKLKDSLESE
+1049 LSNASDTLKDSLENE

-1073 ALEDKKKALEDTKD
+1073 ALEDEKKALEDTKD
-1087 NYENTIDS
+1087 GYENAIDS
-1095 IKSLIDWTEKYIKQT
+1095 VKSLIDWTEKYIKQS
-1110 KDDEI
+1110 KEDNI

-1168 DDSSAGKKTY
+1168 DDSSAGKKAY
-1178 KEATDTLNESRSD
+1178 KEAIDTLNESRSD
-1191 MTDTLYKHSI
+1191 MTDTLYEHSI

-1239 ACSMIDNDG
+1239 ACSMIDNDNG
-1248 GELYGNLL
+1248 TLYSNLL

-1276 AKSAMQEYNITN
+1276 AQSAMQQYNIAN
-1288 LDTFS
+1288 LDTFG

-1301 IYEVDTAIDTVASG
+1301 IYEVDGAIDTISNS
-1315 IKSYEDKISGVQS
+1315 ISSYEDRISGVQS
-1328 KLDNLSNSAQTA
+1328 KLDSLSNSAQTA
-1340 INNINSALNAEN
+1340 INNINSALNAKD
-1352 KLNELNQPK
+1352 KLNELNKAK
-1361 WYYEWQGKPYE
+1361 WYYKWQGKPYE

-1378 NSAIQDI
+1378 TSAIQDI
-1385 LRQIEN
+1385 LRQIEK

-1403 IYGTIKHYAK
+1403 IYGQIKHYAK
-1413 GTRNAKGG
+1413 GTRNSVGGLSITQEDGFEAIFQKLQNGEYTMMPKG
-1421 VSQVNE
+1421 SQVFNSD
-1427 EGLETL
+1427 
-1433 MKQTPQG
+1433 M
-1440 DFVVLNQGDQVFTKE
+1440 
-1455 QTDNLQEISRKP
+1455 TDNLYNFSADPQKFMSELESKF
-1467 AKYIYDNVDLD
+1467 
-1478 ALAKKGYTPLT
+1478 
-1489 DEEISNLGLWANY
+1489 NY
-1502 SDVVGNLNSRIEIP
+1502 SNYLDSRQ
-1516 NLSKKVLENIS
+1516 
-1527 KNSELGDNIN
+1527 GDIDRTIKQVASNYN
-1537 QNIRQNINYYNTN
+1537 QNNTGDINVNSSINIQ
-1550 NIHGDVTP
+1550 GDATQSTVNA
-1558 QMLRL
+1558 L
-1563 LEKKEKEIIDKS
+1563 KKERDKLRDD
-1575 AKNIMSI
+1575 IMND
-1582 ALRNKNIIK
+1582 LIKYRERKRRATIR

>member
-1 MSQEEYKIVLGAEL
+1 MSQEEFKILIGAQL
-15 SEADLAALE
+15 NEADLLALE
-24 QRLNAISNKKIKI
+24 QRINEISNKKVKI
-37 TLDGNSSKEA
+37 SLDSNSSKEA
-47 EKNVNNINKSIKQ
+47 EKNVKSINNAVKQ

-74 AFKINTV
+74 AFKISTV

-123 AENYMNT
+123 AEKYMNT

-145 ADAATDWLRQGKSIA
+145 ADAATDWLRQGKSIS
-160 ETNQLIQDSMKL
+160 ETNKLIQESMKL
-172 SKIGMLDSAD
+172 SKIGMIDSAD

-195 LEASQA
+195 LEANQA
-201 SDVVDKLAK
+201 TSVVDKLAK
-210 LDSAAAIT
+210 LDSSAAIT
-218 ASGLAEGMSRTA
+218 AGGLAEAMSKTA
-230 NTARDAGV
+230 VSADSTGV
-238 SMDELLAYLATIG
+238 SMDRLLGYLAT
-251 EVTQKSMS
+251 
-259 SVGESLKTVFT
+259 VGEITQENMSTIGNAFKTFFARYT
-270 RMSNV
+270 SIKTG
-275 KLGKIDFTNE
+275 KLELVDE
-285 DGTTESLSDVE
+285 DGTTETLSNVEQSLKNVGIDMRS
-296 TVLNQLDIKLRASNN
+296 TIT
-311 EFRDFSDVLAEVAT
+311 DFDNAGDVLDNLYA
-325 KWQSYSSVQQ
+325 KWDSLNGLQQ
-335 AAISKSFAGVRQQE
+335 NAIANAFGGVRQKERFLALME
-349 NFRVLMN
+349 NY
-356 NFDKVKKYT
+356 DKARQYM
-365 DLAAN
+365 DLSAN
-370 SAGAGEQKFGAYLD
+370 SAGAAEQKFGAYLD

-392 LQAAFESLSNNTIS
+392 LQAAFESLANNAIS
-406 SDVVNNIQEATAALI
+406 SELIGNIQEAAAALV
-421 TFIDKSNLLDGAI
+421 TFIDKTNLLDGAF

-440 GAVKLF
+440 GAIKAFL
-446 TMLKTGI
+446 MLKTGI

-462 FHNALSLIKTGNLG
+462 FHSALQLVKAGNIG
-476 ETQIAQL
+476 TAEIEQL
-483 AQMTS
+483 ALMTN
-488 NLSQSQLKAV
+488 NLSNSQLKAV

-503 LSAEQRITILTL
+503 LSTEQRIAILTS
-515 QGLTKAEATA
+515 QGLSKAEATA
-525 KLTTM
+525 KISAL

-535 EGVAAGATST
+535 EQAAAGATST

-551 GLWATLKANPLL
+551 GLWATIKANPLI
-563 LIVTGI
+563 LIITGV
-569 TAAISAFNTYQD
+569 TAAVSAFNTY
-581 SIKEAQK
+581 KENLEKAQQ
-588 AAIDTAKE
+588 ATIDTAKE

-603 LESSLKSYLE
+603 LESSMKSYLE

-646 AEKGYIDAVKES
+646 AEKGYKDAVMDS
-658 IKTDYSDAAGKAKDA
+658 IEADYNSAAGKAKDA
-673 AVAVKEKIAG
+673 AVAAKEKIAG
-683 QWSTDYT
+683 QWSTDFT
-690 RNVPINKNNSN
+690 RQIQVGDNNN
-701 DMEVYNKVKDILG
+701 DIAYAEVKDILG
-714 DYISYDEK
+714 KYISLDDYNIP
-722 EYMSGSNPLYYH
+722 GSKTKAYYLGDTYSQNN
-734 IGRDKNFSLIDTSD
+734 INTSD
-748 IESLLAYYDK
+748 IESLLTYYDK
-758 LQQAQN
+758 LQQAQD

-771 ELGED
+771 ELGD
-776 GNALLESPL
+776 SGNALLESPL
-785 YKGISEI
+785 YKAISEI
-792 LSNETNKTNINDYI
+792 LSNETNKTNIDDYI

-813 YDTAIANKGIPE
+813 YNSAIANQGIPE

-830 QNLKNTML
+830 QKLKDTML
-838 YEAKGSQLLADSITN
+838 KQAGDSTLLADAITN
-853 RLNSAFSSLA
+853 RLNGAFSSLA
-863 DEATKANNKVSNLDF
+863 NEATKANNKVSNLDF
-878 TIDTETFTKQ
+878 TIDTETLTKQ
-888 LEEQQDEISKIADSY
+888 LEEQQDEIAKIADNY

-912 YNENG
+912 YNNNG

-951 YKKLAKAKLEDIRYS
+951 YAKLAKAKLEDIRYS

-974 INQLSKDDET
+974 LNQLSKDDET
-984 TSNNELAT
+984 SANDKLSA

-1005 AAKKLAEGVDST
+1005 AAKKLAEGVSSD
-1017 KIENIINTY
+1017 KIQNIINTY

-1049 LESASDKLKDSLESE
+1049 LETASDKLKDSLEGE

-1087 NYENTIDS
+1087 NYENAIDS

-1129 ESQKELLQAQKD
+1129 ESQKELLQVQKD
-1141 EYDWNKEISDKQN
+1141 EYNWNKEISDKQN

-1168 DDSSAGKKTY
+1168 DDSSAGKKAY
-1178 KEATDTLNESRSD
+1178 KEAIDTLSESRSD
-1191 MTDTLYKHSI
+1191 MTDTLYEHSI
-1201 DTRMDALD
+1201 DTRMEALD
-1209 KLKEQSDEYYDSEID
+1209 KLKEQSDKYYDDEID
-1224 KINEFLNDEVALYKS
+1224 KINEFLNDEVALYKT
-1239 ACSMIDNDG
+1239 ACSMIDNDNG
-1248 GELYGNLL
+1248 TLYSNLL

-1276 AKSAMQEYNITN
+1276 AKSAMQEYNIAN

-1328 KLDNLSNSAQTA
+1328 KLDNLSDSAQTA
-1340 INNINSALNAEN
+1340 INNINAALNAEN
-1352 KLNELNQPK
+1352 ELNKAK
-1361 WYYEWQGKPYE
+1361 WYYDWQGSRYE
-1372 SALDNK
+1372 SNLNNK
-1378 NSAIQDI
+1378 DSAIQDI
-1385 LRQIEN
+1385 IRKIEN
-1391 DNGGRFPASAAT
+1391 QNGGRFPASAAS

-1427 EGLETL
+1427 DGLETL

-1502 SDVVGNLNSRIEIP
+1502 SDVLGNLNSRIEIP

-1537 QNIRQNINYYNTN
+1537 QNIRQNISTT
-1550 NIHGDVTP
+1550 IHNQINGDVTP

-1563 LEKKEKEIIDKS
+1563 LEKKEKEIIKKS
-1575 AKNIMSI
+1575 ADHIMDI
-1582 ALRNKNIIK
+1582 ALKHKNIIK

>member
-1 MSQEEYKIVLGAEL
+1 MPEEYKIVIGAEL
-15 SEADLAALE
+15 SEADLAAIE
-24 QRLNAISNKKIKI
+24 QRINERFSNKKVKI
-37 TLDGNSSKEA
+37 TVDNNSGKEA
-47 EKNVNNINKSIKQ
+47 EKNVNNIDKAVKQ

-74 AFKINTV
+74 AFKISTV

-103 KELNQSLT
+103 KELNHSFT
-111 NLRIVTNSSQTE
+111 NLRIVTNASQTE
-123 AENYMNT
+123 AKNYMTT
-130 YNSMARELG
+130 YNEMARELG

-145 ADAATDWLRQGKSIA
+145 SDAAVSWLRQGKSVS
-160 ETNQLIQDSMKL
+160 ETNQLIKDSMKL
-172 SKIGMLDSAD
+172 AKIGMIDSAD

-195 LEASQA
+195 LEANSAA
-201 SDVVDKLAK
+201 SVVDKLAK
-210 LDSAAAIT
+210 LDSSAAVT
-218 ASGLAEGMSRTA
+218 AGGLSEAMSKTA
-230 NTARDAGV
+230 VSADSAGV
-238 SMDELLAYLATIG
+238 TMDRLLGYLSTVG
-251 EVTQKSMS
+251 EVTQENMSVIGNAFKTFFARYTAIKS
-259 SVGESLKTVFT
+259 G
-270 RMSNV
+270 
-275 KLGKIDFTNE
+275 KLELIDE
-285 DGTTESLSDVE
+285 DGTTEVLSDVE
-296 TVLNQLDIKLRASNN
+296 QSLKNVGIDMRSTIT
-311 EFRDFSDVLAEVAT
+311 DFDNAGDVLDNLYA
-325 KWQSYSSVQQ
+325 KWDSLNGIQQ
-335 AAISKSFAGVRQQE
+335 NAIANAFGGVRQKERFLALME
-349 NFRVLMN
+349 NY
-356 NFDKVKKYT
+356 DKAREYM
-365 DLAAN
+365 DLSAN
-370 SAGAGEQKFGAYLD
+370 SAGAAEQKFGAYLD

-392 LQAAFESLSNNTIS
+392 LQAAFESLANNTIS
-406 SDVVNNIQEATAALI
+406 SELIGNIKEAAAAVV
-421 TFIDKSNLLDGAI
+421 TFIDKANLLDGAF

-440 GAVKLF
+440 GAIKLF

-453 ASSVIKLNE
+453 SSSVLKLNE
-462 FHNALSLIKTGNLG
+462 FHSALQLVKAGNIG
-476 ETQIAQL
+476 TAEIEQL
-483 AQMTS
+483 ALMTN
-488 NLSQSQLKAV
+488 NLSNSQLKVV

-503 LSAEQRITILTL
+503 LSAEQRIAILTS
-515 QGLTKAEATA
+515 QGLSKAEATA
-525 KLTTM
+525 KISAL

-535 EGVAAGATST
+535 EQAAAGATTT
-545 LGGAFK
+545 LGGAFR
-551 GLWATLKANPLL
+551 GLWATLKANPLI
-563 LIVTGI
+563 LIIGGV
-569 TAAISAFNTYQD
+569 TAAVAAFNSYQD

-588 AAIDTAKE
+588 TTIDTAKE

-603 LESSLKSYLE
+603 LESSMKSYLE

-631 EQINNKTEALKNATE
+631 EQIQNKTEALKNATE
-646 AEKGYIDAVKES
+646 AEKGYVEAVKES

-690 RNVPINKNNSN
+690 RNIEISQNKS
-701 DMEVYNKVKDILG
+701 DKEVYNEIKDILG
-714 DYISYDEK
+714 NLISYDEK
-722 EYMSGSNPLYYH
+722 EYMSGGDRLYYH
-734 IGRDKNFSLIDTSD
+734 LGRNKNTSLVDTND
-748 IESLLAYYDK
+748 IESLLTYYDK
-758 LQQAQN
+758 LQQAQDV
-764 AIQQKAL
+764 IQQKAL
-771 ELGED
+771 ELGD
-776 GNALLESPL
+776 SGNALLESPL
-785 YKGISEI
+785 YKAISEI

-813 YDTAIANKGIPE
+813 YDTAIANNGIPE

-830 QNLKNTML
+830 QKLKDTML
-838 YEAKGSQLLADSITN
+838 QQAGDSTLLADSITN
-853 RLNSAFSSLA
+853 RLNTAFSSLA
-863 DEATKANNKVSNLDF
+863 SEATKANNKVSTLDF
-878 TIDTETFTKQ
+878 TIDTETLTKQ
-888 LEEQQDEISKIADSY
+888 LEEQQDEIAKIADNY
-903 KKISGIIDD
+903 KKISGVIDD
-912 YNENG
+912 YNKNG
-917 NMSIENLET
+917 SLSIDNLET

-951 YKKLAKAKLEDIRYS
+951 YAKLAKAKLEDIRYS

-974 INQLSKDDET
+974 LNQLSKDDET
-984 TSNNELAT
+984 TANDKLSA

-1017 KIENIINTY
+1017 KIQNIINTY

-1049 LESASDKLKDSLESE
+1049 LQSASDKLKDSLESE

-1087 NYENTIDS
+1087 NYENAIDS

-1141 EYDWNKEISDKQN
+1141 EYNWNKEIADKQN

-1168 DDSSAGKKTY
+1168 DDSSAGKKAY
-1178 KEATDTLNESRSD
+1178 KEAIDTLNESRSD
-1191 MTDTLYKHSI
+1191 MTDTLYEHSI

-1224 KINEFLNDEVALYKS
+1224 KINEFLDDEVALYKS

-1276 AKSAMQEYNITN
+1276 AKSAMQEYNIAN

-1315 IKSYEDKISGVQS
+1315 IQSYEDRISGVQS
-1328 KLDNLSNSAQTA
+1328 KLDNLSDSAQMA
-1340 INNINSALNAEN
+1340 INNINAALNAEN
-1352 KLNELNQPK
+1352 ELNKAK
-1361 WYYEWQGKPYE
+1361 WYYDWQGSRYE
-1372 SALDNK
+1372 SNLNNK
-1378 NSAIQDI
+1378 DSAIQDI
-1385 LRQIEN
+1385 IRKIEN
-1391 DNGGRFPASAAT
+1391 DNGGRFPASAAS

-1478 ALAKKGYTPLT
+1478 ALAKKGLTPLT

-1537 QNIRQNINYYNTN
+1537 QNIRQNISTTIHNQ
-1550 NIHGDVTP
+1550 IHGDVNP

-1582 ALRNKNIIK
+1582 ALKHKNIIK